1 MRKLFRSMLVVL
13 LVLANIPFV
22 DVVNASSSFTTT
34 ENLDGTLTVT
44 KYAGGGTVDIPAT
57 IGGKKVTVIGKDF
70 LKNRS
75 NWQILTSIIIPNT
88 VTEIEES
95 AFENAFFSSYDHTI
109 KIPSSVKKIGA
120 SAFRYNGLTSVTIP
134 EGLESIGASAFRSNK
149 LVSVKLPES
158 LNSLGDSAFR
168 ENKLSSVTIPSNITS
183 IPVDAFF
190 SNQLTSV
197 KIPEGVTS
205 IGKGAF
211 AKNELTSVTIPN
223 SVRSL
228 SGFWQNVN
236 LTNVIIPNGVTSIE
250 QSAFSETRL
259 TSVTIPDSVTFIG
272 SSAFQDTQLTS
283 VTIPDGVTSIQSHT
297 FRDTPLTSVTIP
309 DSVTVINSF
318 VFQNTQLT
326 SVTIPDSVTFIGG
339 SAFQNT
345 QLTSVTIPDSVT
357 YIGSSAFQDT
367 QLTSVTIPG
376 SVTTIAVHAFSG
388 NRLEHIVFEG
398 KPSIGDNSFRQD
410 FQGFGGW
417 YTDPSLITA
426 WNGKSIPSH
435 GKVYAKTT
443 LPSSPSNVSA
453 VASDTQADVF
463 FTASNHSGTS
473 DITGY
478 KVKVYVDG
486 IEQPNLSKPGNSSP
500 ITVPGLKNGTDYTF
514 RVIASNSTGDSF
526 NSEATEIVTPGTYQV
541 VENQDKTVTI
551 TKYNGTETEVVIPSE
566 IDGITV
572 TGIGVEAYSRK
583 QLTSVTI
590 PASVTAIKQ
599 NAFSDNQIEQIT
611 FDGNQITIDSSAFST
626 TETAFPEFVG
636 WYTDKSLETVWD
648 GTSVP
653 IDGKVYAKRTPNP
666 PTNVKTEVGDRKVTV
681 SFTGPV
687 HTGGNT
693 VTDYTVKAYV
703 GGIEQLNLETPGNAS
718 PITVKGLTHGTNYTF
733 KVTATNKAGHSVE
746 SAASDAV
753 EAVEIFETTDND
765 DGTVTIKKYNGKETV
780 VDIPSEIDGK
790 EVSEIGMYVFNN
802 KNLTNVTIP
811 YSVKKI
817 GVGAFSYNKL
827 TSVTIP
833 KGVENIGSS
842 AFDNNSLETIIIPG
856 SVKRIESKAFSNNAE
871 LMSVTIEDGVTE
883 IGDYAFNY
891 TSLTSVTIPGSV
903 KSIGNNAFD
912 IKLNKL
918 TSVTINEIVT
928 TIGDY
933 AFFDNSLSSVTIP
946 NSVTALG
953 EYAFS
958 KNKLTSVT
966 IPQNVEIVGSYSFA
980 YNQLEQITF
989 EGSPVLGTEAF
1000 NQLSSFYQGFR
1011 GWYADPEFKT
1021 EWDGASVPAGKKL
1034 YGKRTPNPPKEVSA
1048 IAGVEEATVSFTGP
1062 THIGGNAVTGYLV
1075 KVYVGET
1082 EQTDLQATGIASPIT
1097 VSGLANGTTYTFKVV
1112 ATNAAGDSIDS
1123 LVSDTVVP
1131 VVKYETTINQ
1141 DGTVTITGYNGT
1153 EKDVEIPSQINGM
1166 AVSAIG
1172 EDAFKEKGLTTVEIP
1187 VTVTS
1192 IGKNAF
1198 SHNQLTTVTIPS
1210 NVLKIGAYAFSNN
1223 KITDVSLPSGIG
1235 EVGDYA
1241 FSANELTSLTIPG
1254 SLGKIGDNAFSN
1266 NKLTSI
1272 SIPPSLGVMGK
1283 GAFSYNKLENVT
1295 IELGVGTIAD
1305 SAFSHNKLT
1314 TVSLPISVS
1323 TIGANAFASNRL
1335 ERVTF
1340 NSEPTIGTD
1349 AFKQDDAS
1357 IFPAFVGWYTAADLQ
1372 DQNAWNGTSVLVGKE
1387 LYAKR
1392 KPNQITAVTAKAGV
1406 SQVTVSFTGPIH
1418 TGGNVVTG
1426 YTVKVYEGEKELTE
1440 LETTGIVSPIT
1451 VKGLQSG
1458 KAYTFKVIAT
1468 NAAGNGEESVSSASV
1483 KPTAPSNNNGGTNPS
1498 PNPNPAQEIIT
1509 VPVEAGEQ
1517 GSNVSTATIK
1527 RTTDAKGNKKDELEW
1542 TPAIAAETVRNLKEA
1557 GTDKARIAF
1566 PDAKD
1571 EVTELNLSINK
1582 EAIQAFQ
1589 QGAINLEV
1597 YTENARIIVPK
1608 DSVNGIRDNLYFRVI
1623 PIKAEQQ
1630 KNEVK
1635 ERAKKEKVVSEVAG
1649 SSDIHVVGRP
1659 MTIET
1664 NMPNQPVDIILPLKD
1679 VTIPTEEKE
1688 REEFFNK
1695 LGVFIEHSDGE
1706 KVFIKGE
1713 VVPYKNGEL
1722 GLKFTINKFSTF
1734 TIINMENGWK
1744 EPNYNNQF
1752 TGRTSELELPVMT
1765 DKVWTITFNQAANP
1779 DTVNENT
1786 VYLYD
1791 EKGGKVAIDLQL
1803 TNNNRS
1809 IKISPKT
1816 YYKPNTNYYL
1826 YLSEKMESANGKQLG
1841 TPERYVFKT
1850 TSYSLETGKR
1860 QEETSVSPTKEW
1872 KVTFNTNINEALLTD
1887 NHLLVTDQHGRKVDV
1902 VIELMNPKTV
1912 QIRPIKPYNHGKT
1925 YYLFMKDLASDTN
1938 VAMKNQTWM
1947 KFTIESKIE

>member
-1 MRKLFRSMLVVL
+1 MLAVL
-13 LVLANIPFV
+13 LVLVNIPHV

-34 ENLDGTLTVT
+34 ENPDGTLKVISYSGSTEVN
-44 KYAGGGTVDIPAT
+44 IPAT
-57 IGGKKVTVIGKDF
+57 IGGKRVTVIGKDF
-70 LKNRS
+70 LKNYSSAREF
-75 NWQILTSIIIPNT
+75 TSIIIPET

-95 AFENAFFSSYDHTI
+95 AFENTFKSYKYTI
-109 KIPSSVKKIGA
+109 KIPSSVKIIGD
-120 SAFRYNGLTSVTIP
+120 SAFASNGLTSVTLS
-134 EGLESIGASAFRSNK
+134 EGLESIGKDAFKSNN
-149 LVSVKLPES
+149 LTSLNLPKS
-158 LNSLGDSAFR
+158 LNSIGCAAFR
-168 ENKLSSVTIPSNITS
+168 GNN
-183 IPVDAFF
+183 
-190 SNQLTSV
+190 LTSV
-197 KIPEGVTS
+197 NIQNGVTS
-205 IGKGAF
+205 IGESAF
-211 AKNELTSVTIPN
+211 ARNQLTSVTIPN

-228 SGFWQNVN
+228 SGFSENPN
-236 LTNVIIPNGVTSIE
+236 LTNVIIPDGVTSIGS
-250 QSAFSETRL
+250 SAFGNTNL
-259 TSVTIPDSVTFIG
+259 KSVTIPDSVTRIE
-272 SSAFQDTQLTS
+272 SSAFLSANLSSVTIPSSVTHIGDAAFAKNQLTSVAIPSSVTHVGGSAFAVNQLTS
-283 VTIPDGVTSIQSHT
+283 VTIPS
-297 FRDTPLTSVTIP
+297 SVTHIGISAFMTNKLKSVAIP
-309 DSVTVINSF
+309 NSVTHIGNLAF
-318 VFQNTQLT
+318 AENQLT
-326 SVTIPDSVTFIGG
+326 SVTIPSSVTHIGNF
-339 SAFQNT
+339 AFKENK
-345 QLTSVTIPDSVT
+345 LISVTIPKSVKNV
-357 YIGSSAFQDT
+357 GSYVFT
-367 QLTSVTIPG
+367 
-376 SVTTIAVHAFSG
+376 G
-388 NRLEHIVFEG
+388 NRLEHIIFEG
-398 KPSIGDNSFRQD
+398 DPTISNLSFSQD
-410 FQGFGGW
+410 YQGFGGW
-417 YTDPSLITA
+417 YTDPALISP
-426 WNGKSIPSH
+426 WNGNSIPKY
-435 GKVYAKTT
+435 GKLYTKTT

-453 VASDTQADVF
+453 VASDSQAEVS
-463 FTASNHSGTS
+463 FTASNHPGSS
-473 DITGY
+473 DITRY
-478 KVKVYVDG
+478 KVKVYEDE
-486 IEQPNLSKPGNSSP
+486 IEHTNLSKTGNSSP
-500 ITVPGLKNGTDYTF
+500 IIVPGLKNGTAYTF

-526 NSEATEIVTPGTYQV
+526 NSEASEIVTPGTYRV
-541 VENQDKTVTI
+541 VENQDETLTI
-551 TKYNGTETEVVIPSE
+551 AKYLGTETEVEIPSE
-566 IDGITV
+566 IDGKTV
-572 TGIGVEAYSRK
+572 TGIGVSAFSQK

-590 PASVTAIKQ
+590 PASVTEIAQK
-599 NAFSDNQIEQIT
+599 AFSDNQIEQIT
-611 FDGNQITIDSSAFST
+611 FEGNQITIEDSAFGT
-626 TETAFPEFVG
+626 TETYFPEFVG
-636 WYTDKSLETVWD
+636 WYTDESLETVWG

-653 IDGKVYAKRTPNP
+653 TDGKVYAMRKPTP

-681 SFTGPV
+681 SFTGPN

-703 GGIEQLNLETPGNAS
+703 GGIEQPNLETTGNAS
-718 PITVKGLTHGTNYTF
+718 PITVNGLTHGTNYTF
-733 KVTATNKAGHSVE
+733 KVIATNKAGNSVE
-746 SAASDAV
+746 SVASDAV
-753 EAVEIFETTDND
+753 EALEIFETTDND
-765 DGTVTIKKYNGKETV
+765 DGTVTIAKYNGKETV

-790 EVSEIGMYVFNN
+790 VVSEIGKNAFVN
-802 KNLTNVTIP
+802 KSLTSVTIP

-856 SVKRIESKAFSNNAE
+856 SVKRIENKAFSNNAD

-883 IGDYAFNY
+883 IGDYAFNF

-918 TSVTINEIVT
+918 TSVTINEGVT
-928 TIGDY
+928 TIGAY

-946 NSVTALG
+946 NSVTTLG

-966 IPQNVEIVGSYSFA
+966 IPQNVESVGSYSFA

-1021 EWDGASVPAGKKL
+1021 EWDGTSVPVGKKL
-1034 YGKRTPNPPKEVSA
+1034 YGKRTPNPPKDVRA
-1048 IAGVEEATVSFTGP
+1048 VAGVEEATVSFTGP

-1075 KVYVGET
+1075 KVYVGGT

-1097 VSGLANGTTYTFKVV
+1097 VSGLANGTSYTFKVV

-1131 VVKYETTINQ
+1131 VVKYETTQNQ
-1141 DGTVTITGYNGT
+1141 DGTVTITRYNGA

-1166 AVSAIG
+1166 VVTAIG
-1172 EDAFKEKGLTTVEIP
+1172 DDAFKDKGLTNVSIP
-1187 VTVTS
+1187 DSVIS
-1192 IGKNAF
+1192 IGKNSF
-1198 SHNQLTTVTIPS
+1198 SGNQLTNVTIQA
-1210 NVLKIGAYAFSNN
+1210 NGKQITIGAYAFSNN
-1223 KITDVSLPSGIG
+1223 KITNVSLPSGIH

-1254 SLGKIGDNAFSN
+1254 SLGKIGDNAFSH

-1272 SIPPSLGVMGK
+1272 SIPPSLGEMGK
-1283 GAFSYNKLENVT
+1283 GAFSYNELENVT
-1295 IELGVGTIAD
+1295 IQLGVGTIAD

-1314 TVSLPISVS
+1314 TVTLPVSVS

-1349 AFKQDDAS
+1349 AFKQDNAAV
-1357 IFPAFVGWYTAADLQ
+1357 FPAFVGWYTAADLQ
-1372 DQNAWNGTSVLVGKE
+1372 DQNAWNGSYVEEGEE

-1392 KPNQITAVTAKAGV
+1392 KPNQTTGITVKAGV
-1406 SQVTVSFTGPIH
+1406 SQATVSFTGPIH

-1426 YTVKVYEGEKELTE
+1426 YTVKVYEGEKEVTE
-1440 LETTGIVSPIT
+1440 LATTGKTSPIT
-1451 VKGLQSG
+1451 VKGLKSG

-1498 PNPNPAQEIIT
+1498 PNPNPAPEIIT

-1517 GSNVSTATIK
+1517 GSNVSTATVK
-1527 RTTDAKGNKKDELEW
+1527 RTTDAKGNKKDEVEL
-1542 TPAIAAETVRNLKEA
+1542 TPATAAETVRKLKEA
-1557 GTDKARIAF
+1557 GADTARIAI

-1571 EVTELNLSINK
+1571 EVAELNFSINK

-1589 QGAINLEV
+1589 QGAINLEI

-1608 DSVNGIRDNLYFRVI
+1608 DSVNGISDNLYFRVI

-1635 ERAKKEKVVSEVAG
+1635 ERAKQEKVVSEVAG
-1649 SSDIHVVGRP
+1649 SSDIYVVGRP
-1659 MTIET
+1659 MRIET
-1664 NMPNQPVDIILPLKD
+1664 NMPNQPVDLILPLKD
-1679 VTIPTEEKE
+1679 VTIPTEAKE
-1688 REEFFNK
+1688 REEFFKK

-1734 TIINMENGWK
+1734 TIISMEKDWS
-1744 EPNYNNQF
+1744 ETNYNNQF
-1752 TGRTSELELPVMT
+1752 TGSTSELELPVMT

-1791 EKGGKVAIDLQL
+1791 EDGGKVAIDIQL
-1803 TNNNRS
+1803 TNHNRS

-1841 TPERYVFKT
+1841 TAERYVFKT
-1850 TSYSLETGKR
+1850 TSHSLDIGKR
-1860 QEETSVSPTKEW
+1860 QEETNLSPTKEW
-1872 KVTFNTNINEALLTD
+1872 TVTFNTNINEELLTD
-1887 NHLLVTDQHGRKVDV
+1887 NYLLVTDQHGRKVEV
-1902 VIELMNPKTV
+1902 VIELMNSKTV
-1912 QIRPIKPYNHGKT
+1912 IIKPIKPYNHGKT

-1947 KFTIESKIE
+1947 KFTIESKME